1 MPHLRHQPPKY
12 RLHKGSGQA
21 IASLNGRRVYL
32 GKHGSD
38 ESQRRYRELLQ
49 AWERRRLSDE
59 QAAPIPAASDP
70 AEAGLAA
77 VVTPKALRAKRSEG
91 VPVTLDELIFVYRRH
106 ARAYYVKNGKVTR
119 EAEMVCEVTDLL
131 GRKHGDEYVDD
142 FGPVK
147 LDDFRDDL
155 ITDKDWSRK
164 YINKQVTRLVAMF
177 KWAVAKELC
186 RPEVYTRLGA
196 LGGLKKG
203 RSAARETPGVTVV
216 EDKRVDATLPFLPEV
231 VADMVRFQRLTGARP
246 GEVCSLCPA
255 DLDRRRDVWV
265 YTPDQHKTEHHEKH
279 RRVFVGPQAQAVL
292 ARYLLRPAELFCF
305 SPAESV
311 ARARRRRREARR
323 TPMSCG
329 NRTGTNRKPRPRWK
343 PSARYRVDSYRLAIR
358 RACGKADVGVWTPN
372 QLRHSAATEIRER
385 YGLEAAQVICGH
397 ATADVTQVYAERDWR
412 LAVRVAREMG

>member
-1 MPHLRHQPPKY
+1 MPRLQHQPPKY

-38 ESQRRYRELLQ
+38 ESQRRYREMLQ
-49 AWERRRLSDE
+49 EWERQRCPVADTPPPPVS
-59 QAAPIPAASDP
+59 S
-70 AEAGLAA
+70 AEEHLAE
-77 VVTPKALRAKRSEG
+77 VVTPRALREKRQAG

-119 EAEMVCEVTDLL
+119 EAEMVVEVTDLL
-131 GRKHGDEYVDD
+131 GRQHGDEYVDD

-155 ITDKDWSRK
+155 ITDRDWSRK

-177 KWAVAKELC
+177 RWAVAKELC
-186 RPEVYTRLGA
+186 RPEVYARLAA

-216 EDKRVDATLPFLPEV
+216 ENERVDATMPFLPEI
-231 VADMVRFQRLTGARP
+231 VADMVRFQRLTSARP
-246 GEVCSLCPA
+246 GEVCSLCPG
-255 DLDRRRDVWV
+255 DLDRRGDVWV
-265 YTPDQHKTEHHEKH
+265 YTPDEHKTEHHEKH
-279 RRVFVGPQAQAVL
+279 RRVFIGPKAQAVL
-292 ARYLLRPAELFCF
+292 AQYLLRPADQFCF
-305 SPAESV
+305 SPAESI
-311 ARARRRRREARR
+311 ARARRRQREARK
-323 TPMSCG
+323 TPLSCG
-329 NRTGTNRKPRPRWK
+329 NRAGTNRAARPKWK
-343 PSARYRVDSYRLAIR
+343 PSSRYKVASYRMAIR
-358 RACGKADVGVWTPN
+358 RGCEKAGVAVWTPN

-397 ATADVTQVYAERDWR
+397 ATADVTQVYAERDWK
-412 LAVRVAREMG
+412 LAIRVAGEMG

>member
-1 MPHLRHQPPKY
+1 MPRLQHQPPKY

-21 IASLNGRRVYL
+21 VASLNGRRVYL

-49 AWERRRLSDE
+49 EWERNRRSQSDAPP
-59 QAAPIPAASDP
+59 QAVLVS
-70 AEAGLAA
+70 EESLAN
-77 VVTPKALRAKRSEG
+77 VVTPKALRAKRAGG
-91 VPVTLDELIFVYRRH
+91 VPITLDELIFVYRRH

-119 EAEMVCEVTDLL
+119 EAEMVVEVTDLL

-155 ITDKDWSRK
+155 ITDKDWSRG
-164 YINKQVTRLVAMF
+164 YINKQVTRLIAMF

-186 RPEVYTRLGA
+186 RPEVHARIAA

-216 EDKRVDATLPFLPEV
+216 EDARVDAALPFLPEI
-231 VADMVRFQRLTGARP
+231 VADMVRFQRLTSARP
-246 GEVCSLCPA
+246 GEVCSICPC
-255 DLDRRRDVWV
+255 DIDRRGEVWV
-265 YTPDQHKTEHHEKH
+265 YTPDEHKTEHHEKH
-279 RRVFVGPQAQAVL
+279 RRVFIGPQAQAVL
-292 ARYLLRPAELFCF
+292 TRYLLRPGDLFCF
-305 SPAESV
+305 SPAESI
-311 ARARRRRREARR
+311 ARARRRQREART
-323 TPMSCG
+323 TPLSCG
-329 NRTGTNRKPRPRWK
+329 NRAGTNRASKPKWRP
-343 PSARYRVDSYRLAIR
+343 SSRYKVASYRLAIR
-358 RACGKADVGVWTPN
+358 RGCEKAEVKVWTPN

-412 LAVRVAREMG
+412 LAVRVAKEMG